1 MFTRCANPSCIG
13 SCSSDGGK
21 LFRLEFE
28 IASTAGA
35 TLCKSVFLWL
45 CGDCA
50 RRMKPKAEIAGD
62 TVRVLL
68 AAAPQM
74 EPGRPAAT
82 AN

>member
-1 MFTRCANPSCIG
+1 MANPLCIG

-35 TLCKSVFLWL
+35 TLRKIVFLWL

-50 RRMKPKAEIAGD
+50 RRMKPKADIAGD

-68 AAAPQM
+68 AAAPQAA
-74 EPGRPAAT
+74 PRKPAAR
-82 AN
+82 AMVN